1 MSLNERLIGAGAV
14 ACTADTTDVFGDG
27 SGIALYTMDYDA
39 SDESGSYDGIPT
51 NVEFGVEGQ
60 INYGAGFNGSSSEI
74 TVNSFASL
82 SQLGLSMWV
91 NMPDITSSYALA
103 ARYGTNREF
112 AIYNYQASNGFIA
125 SIYYNGNNGNA
136 IIITAGDYLTNNTWH
151 HIAFT
156 SDGSTA
162 PKLYIDG
169 VERGT
174 AQFSDAARCAYYTS
188 TEPLAIGHFTTN
200 SAYNLEGKIDQVR
213 IFNKAL
219 NQTEVDTLYAETAC
233 VYTCTT
239 DTVDYPTTNV
249 AYYKLDNSAEDETGT
264 YDGTATNV
272 NYTFGRFGQAAV
284 FNGSSSKITTPYNAL
299 FNDFSISFWVKMNDL
314 SYYQVLLG
322 TTDSFASQE
331 GLGIFYDSSL
341 NTIGF
346 DGNINGARI
355 TVQTGSYQIIQN
367 QWHHVVFTNNS
378 SNNEK
383 ILYID
388 DNLQVNNT
396 SLGYI
401 DGQNYGLVFGSY
413 NAYSNNRL
421 NGSIDQVRIF
431 SSALTSTQV
440 TELYEE
446 YECEDT
452 STFKPVLYTGNGSTQ
467 YISNVGF
474 EPDFVWVKNRSSSNQ
489 NHALFDSVRGVQREL
504 RSDSTAVEQNRNG
517 TIYSLKSF
525 DDNGFTVGDNTAGNY
540 NVNGAVGGLYS
551 GNAEFVAWCWKA
563 GGLAVTNT
571 DGTITSQVSAN
582 TAAGFS
588 VVTYVGSVSQTGT
601 VGHGLDIAPNVI
613 IVKNRDNLYNWV
625 CYFSELGA
633 SDFLVLNQTYASSSP
648 DSRPW
653 NDTAPTSSVFTASNG
668 NFIPVNQNGSDFV
681 AYCFHSVAGYS
692 SIGSYN
698 GTGSAGNFVSTSV
711 DGDAGFEPAF
721 VMIKRSNGTGDW
733 FIYDNKRASNLYLR
747 PNLSNAEGTDGGIV
761 FNSNGFTINV
771 AYSDHNAIGG
781 EYIYMAFA

>member
-188 TEPLAIGHFTTN
+188 SEPLAIGHFTTN

-264 YDGTATNV
+264 YDGTATNI

-284 FNGSSSKITTPYNAL
+284 FNGSSSYINTNYTK
-299 FNDFSISFWVKMNDL
+299 S
-314 SYYQVLLG
+314 G
-322 TTDSFASQE
+322 TTFSFSCWVNLNDTSSRQYIFGDFNSGGADASCSALLE
-331 GLGIFYDSSL
+331 VTAGDDLNLGIGNGSTISSITL
-341 NTIGF
+341 I
-346 DGNINGARI
+346 DGMVGYYGVWTHLGITINGTSGI
-355 TVQTGSYQIIQN
+355 IYINGTPVKTGTFSFSMAN
-367 QWHHVVFTNNS
+367 
-378 SNNEK
+378 
-383 ILYID
+383 
-388 DNLQVNNT
+388 
-396 SLGYI
+396 
-401 DGQNYGLVFGSY
+401 GQNPIALGM
-413 NAYSNNRL
+413 YSPFTGAGEL
-421 NGSIDQVRIF
+421 NGLMDQVRIF

-452 STFKPVLYTGNGSTQ
+452 STFKTVLYTGNGSTQ

-474 EPDFVWVKNRSSSNQ
+474 EPDFVWIKNRSSSDQ

-525 DDNGFTVGDNTAGNY
+525 NDNGFTVGDNTAGNY

-551 GNAEFVAWCWKA
+551 GNAEFVAWCWK
-563 GGLAVTNT
+563 GGSDAVSNT

-588 VVTYVGSVSQTGT
+588 IVKFNGYQSSGTT
-601 VGHGLDIAPNVI
+601 VGHGLNSTPELIIA
-613 IVKNRDNLYNWV
+613 KNLDQTTSWPVWFDDAITMTSTTFTLENSTKYL
-625 CYFSELGA
+625 A
-633 SDFLVLNQTYASSSP
+633 LNSTTGYISYTLDRQFGGTLSGSP
-648 DSRPW
+648 GDEMI
-653 NDTAPTSSVFTASNG
+653 T
-668 NFIPVNQNGSDFV
+668 
-681 AYCFHSVAGYS
+681 YCFHSVSGYS
-692 SIGSYN
+692 KIGSY
-698 GTGSAGNFVSTSV
+698 AGNSSTQTIV
-711 DGDAGFEPAF
+711 TGFEPSF
-721 VMIKRSNGTGDW
+721 VMIKTINTVSNW
-733 FIYDNKRASNLYLR
+733 VIFDNKRPNEYLM
-747 PNLSNAEGTDGGIV
+747 PSLSSAGSSSTDMVTGFV
-761 FNSNGFTINV
+761 SNGFTLGADASTAAVNSS
-771 AYSDHNAIGG
+771 AANYL
-781 EYIYMAFA
+781 YMAFK

>member
-27 SGIALYTMDYDA
+27 SGVALYTMDYDA
-39 SDESGSYDGIPT
+39 SDAGGLYDGTPI

-60 INYGAGFNGSSSEI
+60 INYGAGFNGSSSYIILPAGVRQNNNFTASLWFNTNTI
-74 TVNSFASL
+74 TAAINLIAFRNGKKFQVQLNGGVGDGGIRVNAGNNISVNSAS
-82 SQLGLSMWV
+82 GIVAV
-91 NMPDITSSYALA
+91 NNWNHLAVVQSSTTGVTVYL
-103 ARYGTNREF
+103 NKS
-112 AIYNYQASNGFIA
+112 IVASNSGATGDLVNVTGID
-125 SIYYNGNNGNA
+125 SIGSYEGTFN
-136 IIITAGDYLTNNTWH
+136 
-151 HIAFT
+151 FM
-156 SDGSTA
+156 DG
-162 PKLYIDG
+162 
-169 VERGT
+169 E
-174 AQFSDAARCAYYTS
+174 
-188 TEPLAIGHFTTN
+188 
-200 SAYNLEGKIDQVR
+200 IDQVR
-213 IFNKAL
+213 IFSKAL

-249 AYYKLDNSAEDETGT
+249 AYYKLDNSAEDETGN
-264 YDGTATNV
+264 YDGTATNI

-284 FNGSSSKITTPYNAL
+284 FNGSTSSILLPNTMFNTAGVLSVSVWLKTTETNGYGFVLANRYGTHTFFVELYPNGTLQAGNWQGGGL
-299 FNDFSISFWVKMNDL
+299 NIS
-314 SYYQVLLG
+314 
-322 TTDSFASQE
+322 TTSTV
-331 GLGIFYDSSL
+331 
-341 NTIGF
+341 N
-346 DGNINGARI
+346 DGN
-355 TVQTGSYQIIQN
+355 
-367 QWHHVVFTNNS
+367 WHHYVYVNNS
-378 SNNEK
+378 GAIS
-383 ILYID
+383 
-388 DNLQVNNT
+388 V
-396 SLGYI
+396 YI
-401 DGQNYGLVFGSY
+401 DGVLENTGTQTFLNQSFTNGNQIGNYDI
-413 NAYSNNRL
+413 NNSETFD
-421 NGSIDQVRIF
+421 GSIDQVRIF

-452 STFKPVLYTGNGSTQ
+452 STFNPVLYTGNGSTQ

-474 EPDFVWVKNRSSSNQ
+474 EPDFVWIKNRSSSNQ
-489 NHALFDSVRGVQREL
+489 NVVLFDSVRGVQREL

-633 SDFLVLNQTYASSSP
+633 SDFLVLNENYASSSS

-692 SIGSYN
+692 KMGSYS

-721 VMIKRSNGTGDW
+721 VMIKRSNGTADW
-733 FIYDNKRASNLYLR
+733 FIYDNKRASNLYLS

-771 AYSDHNAIGG
+771 TYSDHNTIGG